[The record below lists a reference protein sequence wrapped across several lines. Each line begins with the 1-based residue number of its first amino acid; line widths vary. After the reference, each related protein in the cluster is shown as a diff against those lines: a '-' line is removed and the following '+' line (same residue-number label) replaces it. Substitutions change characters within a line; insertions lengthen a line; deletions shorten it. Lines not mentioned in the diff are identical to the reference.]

1 MRRTRKT
8 RIPVPEQA
16 AGAAPA
22 ARTGAPDVAG
32 KLAELQTTGGNQMVV
47 RLLASARSAQGDAG
61 GDLAGRVRA
70 QLGRG
75 EALSD
80 DLRAQAEAGLGQPLG
95 DVRLHRDTEAAT
107 LARDFSARAFT
118 TGQDV
123 FFGADEYDPAS
134 PSGFGVLTHELAH
147 TLQQEAGPVAGHAHG
162 PDLAVSEPGDRDE
175 LAATAAGTAAARG
188 ITAPRSVDGPVAAPR
203 SVDGPVAGFGGAA
216 AGPRGGAGAAL
227 RGGAGSGGAA
237 LSVQRDAATAQA
249 LPMAEVARS
258 RSEQIRGNASVRLLK
273 VAAYNA
279 AADRAVASYRAKQL
293 EFAQRWGAAWDRH
306 NTVLVRGGQQAAT
319 ENFIEGLVVG
329 VVASALVAAAG
340 AALFPAAAAAEAWSG
355 TWFAFNA
362 GASVASGV
370 SGSYGADAIARPSV
384 PGPTSG
390 RRDAEADAWRE
401 IAQVER
407 AARLVAAVAPRFG
420 LEVGNA
426 EYCIAQVRAHT
437 ERGSGDMSWDDTLSM
452 VSTLANWENSMAGFD
467 AEIDAKLAAM
477 NQFGQ
482 SADAFQVP
490 DVTALEK
497 EIWYAWISQ
506 LSDDEVLDQDEIQH
520 HLVSLGIIPDYF
532 YMTDEDQ
539 HRAVQEAKEHMAAA
553 QRPGPPPADQ

>member
-1 MRRTRKT
+1 MRRTRS
-8 RIPVPEQA
+8 RRVPVPEEVPAVPPGRA
-16 AGAAPA
+16 AA
-22 ARTGAPDVAG
+22 APDVASR
-32 KLAELQTTGGNQMVV
+32 LTELQRSGGNQMVV
-47 RLLASARSAQGDAG
+47 RLLASARSVQSADG
-61 GDLAGRVRA
+61 GDLADRVRA

-75 EALSD
+75 EPLPD
-80 DLRAQAEAGLGQPLG
+80 GLRAQAQAGLGQPLG
-95 DVRLHRDTEAAT
+95 EVRLHRDGAAAS
-107 LARDFSARAFT
+107 LAADFGARAFT

-123 FFGADEYDPAS
+123 FFGDGEYDPAS
-134 PSGFGVLTHELAH
+134 PSGFGVLAHELAH
-147 TLQQEAGPVAGHAHG
+147 TVQQEAGPVAGQPHG
-162 PDLAVSEPGDRDE
+162 SGLMVSEPGDRDE
-175 LAATAAGTAAARG
+175 VAASAAAR
-188 ITAPRSVDGPVAAPR
+188 
-203 SVDGPVAGFGGAA
+203 
-216 AGPRGGAGAAL
+216 GAGAAL
-227 RGGAGSGGAA
+227 ARGAGGGAGSGLA
-237 LSVQRDAATAQA
+237 VQRDTATA
-249 LPMAEVARS
+249 LPLSDVARS
-258 RSEQIRGNASVRLLK
+258 RSEQIRAGASVRLLK

-279 AADRAVASYRAKQL
+279 AADRAIATYRDRQL

-340 AALFPAAAAAEAWSG
+340 AALFPAAAAAEAWTG

-370 SGSYGADAIARPSV
+370 TGSFGADAIARPGV
-384 PGPTSG
+384 PGPSSG

-401 IAQVER
+401 IAAVER

-437 ERGSGDMSWDDTLSM
+437 EHGPTDMSWDDTLSM
-452 VSTLANWENSMAGFD
+452 VSTLANWESGMAGFD
-467 AEIDAKLAAM
+467 TEIDAKLAAM

-482 SADAFQVP
+482 SAAAFQVP

-506 LSDDEVLDQDEIQH
+506 LTDDEVLDQDEIQH
-520 HLVSLGIIPDYF
+520 HLVRLGIIPDYF

-539 HRAVQEAKEHMAAA
+539 HRAVQEAKAHMAAA
-553 QRPGPPPADQ
+553 ARPGPPPADQ